1 MIDDSSSER
10 AAITKAWPSAVVLL
24 CTFHFLQR
32 RWTWLQD
39 GQNKVDKN
47 DRLILIEKL
56 KNMVYANSESA
67 LESHYHKLLQTCPQ
81 ATRYPHFFTTSTVC
95 LGKETYMGTLL
106 PKHSASTRK
115 SYK

>member
-10 AAITKAWPSAVVLL
+10 TAINKAWPSAVVLL

-47 DRLILIEKL
+47 DRLILIEKI

-67 LESHYHKLLQTCPQ
+67 LIITINYFKHVHKLLDTLIF
-81 ATRYPHFFTTSTVC
+81 ATSTVC

-106 PKHSASTRK
+106 LKHSASTRK